1 MFDSAPDRPSRGPEP
16 AASSVPW
23 DLSHLRIGLASSA
36 VLAVVGVPALWLW
49 QGQRAGLAVLLGLA
63 IVAAFFCIGS
73 LAVAWAGRVNDKL
86 TLPAALGSY
95 VIKIGV
101 LGVVL
106 VTLPHDGPFDVR
118 VLAFTVLV
126 GTIVW
131 AGLHARWVWS
141 RPTFY
146 VDYTPPSAAPEKSVS
161 TGADEAAHV
170 TGNTSVTRADT
181 GGNHPGG
188 G

>member
-1 MFDSAPDRPSRGPEP
+1 MFDSAPERPRRDPAP
-16 AASSVPW
+16 AAASTVPW
-23 DLSHLRIGLASSA
+23 DLSHLRIGLASTA
-36 VLAVVGVPALWLW
+36 VMAVVGIPALWLW
-49 QGQRAGLAVLLGLA
+49 QGQRAGLAVVLGLG

-118 VLAFTVLV
+118 VLAYSVLV
-126 GTIVW
+126 GTVVW

-146 VDYTPPSAAPEKSVS
+146 VDYTPP
-161 TGADEAAHV
+161 GV

-181 GGNHPGG
+181 GGNPPGAG
-188 G
+188 